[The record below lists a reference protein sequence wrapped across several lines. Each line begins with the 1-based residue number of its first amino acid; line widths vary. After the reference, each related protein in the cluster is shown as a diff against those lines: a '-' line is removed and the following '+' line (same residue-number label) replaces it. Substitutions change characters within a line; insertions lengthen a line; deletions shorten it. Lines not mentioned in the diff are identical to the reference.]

1 MGEWKTVL
9 KMKNTPGPGHN
20 EGERSFSLT
29 PNPPKAQTHQ
39 KCENGKNITK

>member
-1 MGEWKTVL
+1 MVL

-29 PNPPKAQTHQ
+29 PNPPKGSPLFRPPVTP
-39 KCENGKNITK
+39 C